1 MNVTVRGS
9 PVVTISLTMLQAD
22 ALSFICKMHYDSKCR
37 QLAGRFD
44 DEMNY
49 TKDSKGIDPIDPNE
63 PICHVRLSWG
73 QIDTLAK
80 AMEQMPWSVSAK
92 DRDVMDAY
100 QDVMD
105 AYQDVMDAYAT
116 LRTPLLNTLRHV
128 RDLSAQ
134 WYHVLNHIPMTPVVV
149 GPNKTPRFSHRG

>member
-9 PVVTISLTMLQAD
+9 PVVTISLTMLQTD

-44 DEMNY
+44 DETNY
-49 TKDSKGIDPIDPNE
+49 IKDSKGIDPIDPNE
-63 PICHVRLSWG
+63 PICHVRLTYD

-80 AMEQMPWSVSAK
+80 VMEQMPWSVSAK
-92 DRDVMDAY
+92 D
-100 QDVMD
+100 
-105 AYQDVMDAYAT
+105 QDVMDAYAT